1 MAGEDKKGKPKEKP
15 AGWDFG
21 VVEGIVLLLFLL
33 SILGSFLPTLIRYV
47 TSGEISFYGYSFGG
61 FFDFFKSNSFF
72 FKFLGLTLA
81 SGAAVATLILTKK
94 GDAIWREEI
103 AKLYPENM
111 PDLQKTAGNE
121 KSMTQIDER
130 WQSILTHS
138 ESTTPSDWR
147 FAIIEADIL
156 LDELLD
162 QLRLPSNTI
171 GDKLKAVEPSDF
183 LTLDSAWEA
192 HKARNQI
199 AHQGSN
205 FLLNQHETRRII
217 ALYASVFKEFGLI

>member
-1 MAGEDKKGKPKEKP
+1 MAPGDKKDKPKEKLS
-15 AGWDFG
+15 GWNFG
-21 VVEGIVLLLFLL
+21 VVEGAVLLLFLI
-33 SILGSFLPTLIRYV
+33 SILGSLLPTLIDYV
-47 TSGEISFYGYSFGG
+47 TSGEISFYGYQLGG
-61 FFDFFKSNSFF
+61 VFEFFKSRSLF
-72 FKFLGLTLA
+72 FKFLGFSIA
-81 SGAAVATLILTKK
+81 GAGAAATLVLTKM
-94 GDAIWREEI
+94 GDAIWREEK
-103 AKLYPENM
+103 AKLYPENI
-111 PDLQKTAGNE
+111 PTSENVIDDQKSTN
-121 KSMTQIDER
+121 QIYER
-130 WQSILTHS
+130 WQDILKHS
-138 ESTTPSDWR
+138 ESENPSDWR

-162 QLRLPSNTI
+162 QLRLPGNTI

-183 LTLDSAWEA
+183 LTLDNAWEA